1 MRVVVGLGNPGARY
15 ARTRHNIGFLVAA
28 DLAAGSG
35 WVDRWS
41 AQTAT
46 LRIAGETVLI
56 VRPQTYM
63 NRSGDAVLALS
74 ELEGFALEE
83 TLVVFDDFLLD
94 FGRIRLRR
102 SGSDGGHN
110 GLSSIIEGLRT
121 DAVPRLRL
129 GVGPVPESAAAPVP
143 TSPTG
148 SRDRCGSAGAAG
160 CHRCPRRSWPAA
172 AVSAGDARP
181 AGARPAIPPAAGA
194 GGHRNPRSVQAW
206 RETPRRL

>member
-74 ELEGFALEE
+74 ELEGFSIEE

-129 GVGPVPESAAAPVP
+129 GVGREAGEDMAGREPPAQGRESV
-143 TSPTG
+143 
-148 SRDRCGSAGAAG
+148 RDRLGAILDRSKPVEVERDSELERDPENEREEHERDQ
-160 CHRCPRRSWPAA
+160 HRERDRGEGWS
-172 AVSAGDARP
+172 
-181 AGARPAIPPAAGA
+181 
-194 GGHRNPRSVQAW
+194 
-206 RETPRRL
+206 L